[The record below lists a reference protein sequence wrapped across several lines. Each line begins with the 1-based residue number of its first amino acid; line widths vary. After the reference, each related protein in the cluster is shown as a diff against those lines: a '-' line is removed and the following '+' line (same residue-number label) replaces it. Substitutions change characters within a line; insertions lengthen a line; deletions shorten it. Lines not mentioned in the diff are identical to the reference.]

1 MSYDIE
7 KMSRSNLAKILIVLN
22 DVKSEFE
29 LSSGKYFYYEVKG
42 LKGVS
47 ELRHLKIINNLIAS
61 KIIKQRVILTYIYAT
76 FSKDFESIYIIRI
89 GKHFFDYYRK
99 ARIELDRRSK
109 NLKATKN
116 TDLSLNFDT
125 NKSVLSFGSYQVK
138 ISLKGDINNAHLVLE
153 HIFTAEGGLNHKYP
167 YWEIAEN
174 TFKEE
179 FYNWRRYWRACKDI
193 QEKVRKKTGIED
205 LLIFSCGESG
215 SVYIN
220 EKYLE

>member
-7 KMSRSNLAKILIVLN
+7 KMSRSNLNKILVVLK

-29 LSSGKYFYYEVKG
+29 LSSGKYFQYEVKG

-47 ELRHLKIINNLIAS
+47 ELRHLKIINNLIAR
-61 KIIKQRVILTYIYAT
+61 KIIKQRVILPYVYAT

-109 NLKATKN
+109 NLKAIKK
-116 TDLSLNFDT
+116 TDLLLNFDT
-125 NKSVLSFGSYQVK
+125 NKSVLFFGGYKVK

-153 HIFTAEGGLNHKYP
+153 HIFTSEGGLNHRYP

-174 TFKEE
+174 TFKED

-205 LLIFSCGESG
+205 FLKLTTGESG
-215 SVYIN
+215 SVCIN

>member
-1 MSYDIE
+1 MSYDTE
-7 KMSRSNLAKILIVLN
+7 KMSRTNLSKILVVLN

-47 ELRHLKIINNLIAS
+47 ELRHLKIINNLIAR
-61 KIIKQRVILTYIYAT
+61 KIIRKRSILTFIYS
-76 FSKDFESIYIIRI
+76 FFKDFENIYVMKI
-89 GKHFFDYYRK
+89 GKNFFNYYRK
-99 ARIELDRRSK
+99 ARIELDRRNK
-109 NLKATKN
+109 NLKAIKK
-116 TDLSLNFDT
+116 TDLSLDFDT
-125 NKSVLSFGSYQVK
+125 NKSVLSFRGYKVK

-153 HIFTAEGGLNHKYP
+153 HLFTAEAGLNHRYP

-174 TFKEE
+174 TFKED

-205 LLIFSCGESG
+205 FLKLTTGESG
-215 SVYIN
+215 SVCIN